1 VAKQKIFINPGDRFG
16 QLTAW
21 HAYDPEKSLYV
32 LCVCDCGN
40 QANPRASNLV
50 SGSTRSCGCQS
61 GVSPLKNFVRAGDR
75 FGPFTV
81 INPEAPPAGADRQAE
96 VICDNGHISTR
107 TLTRLL
113 TGKVKFCVACGNTW
127 TPVKVPAVDKERLRN
142 ALKRFSPRDAQLLSM
157 RFGLNGTRPA
167 SLTDV
172 GYAFSISRERVR
184 QIQKKALGEIQDS
197 MRGNFPSGKIPGS
210 EPGMKKR

>member
-21 HAYDPEKSLYV
+21 HAYDPKKSLYV

-50 SGSTRSCGCQS
+50 SGSTGSCGCQS
-61 GVSPLKNFVRAGDR
+61 GWSAPLKNFVRTGDR

-107 TLTRLL
+107 KLTRLL

-127 TPVKVPAVDKERLRN
+127 TPVKVPAVDKEEMRN

-184 QIQKKALGEIQDS
+184 QIQKKALREIQGLYAREFSQRKDS
-197 MRGNFPSGKIPGS
+197 RF
-210 EPGMKKR
+210 